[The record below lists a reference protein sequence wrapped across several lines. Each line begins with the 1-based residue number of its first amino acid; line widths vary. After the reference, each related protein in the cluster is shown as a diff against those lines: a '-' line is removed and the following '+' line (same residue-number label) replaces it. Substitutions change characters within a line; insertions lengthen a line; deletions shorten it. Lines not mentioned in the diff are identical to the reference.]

1 MVLKLTVV
9 NCLLFFGWV
18 GAFVAGS
25 RRQFDTMTK
34 GLLLLLSFLLPSS
47 TCAKVLTGEVLW
59 DGASDIHRKI
69 WLSPFISEAC
79 SGDLDVLEFSQYM
92 VQDIGCFMPGVIKVL
107 HGLQDR
113 SLKEQGTSGNLT
125 VYFCQLHSRYVTYLA
140 EEGSGWHLQN
150 VTCSNSCQAYVDFLG
165 DVARNEPLE
174 QSVIAFAPCTV
185 LWEWL
190 GWKMSS
196 CKGLSKN
203 AYKTWIA
210 GLGGKSSIVH
220 QIDITSYPV
229 QQSMKTFR
237 AAMIHELDFFNS
249 VSSHAPL
256 ATTTLATATSDSEGW
271 YFLVVL
277 VLGISLVATWAM
289 AAWRKV
295 KAEPLE
301 RHLLN
306 I

>member
-1 MVLKLTVV
+1 MALQTFTGRFGYPLSFQRRAVGTGCPGVQPV
-9 NCLLFFGWV
+9 HGARHRLFHARGHQLAAWPPRQV
-18 GAFVAGS
+18 PQ
-25 RRQFDTMTK
+25 RTRDQWQFDH
-34 GLLLLLSFLLPSS
+34 LLSS
-47 TCAKVLTGEVLW
+47 A
-59 DGASDIHRKI
+59 A
-69 WLSPFISEAC
+69 
-79 SGDLDVLEFSQYM
+79 QY
-92 VQDIGCFMPGVIKVL
+92 VP
-107 HGLQDR
+107 
-113 SLKEQGTSGNLT
+113 
-125 VYFCQLHSRYVTYLA
+125 YLA

-210 GLGGKSSIVH
+210 GLGGKSPIVH

-237 AAMIHELDFFNS
+237 AAMMHELDFFNS